1 MSSKNR
7 DIQTMLGQYQADKS
21 LNINPMSML
30 LNGVIDAAVM
40 GGIANYDKIF
50 FADSYLRENP
60 SHTSGVK
67 QLRQHIEEQVCAVYV
82 YCFKCACY
90 FLTIC
95 DTVCTSHLT
104 LTTLTALVAQRR
116 NKLSSL
122 CT

>member
-60 SHTSGVK
+60 SLWG
-67 QLRQHIEEQVCAVYV
+67 E
-82 YCFKCACY
+82 
-90 FLTIC
+90 
-95 DTVCTSHLT
+95 
-104 LTTLTALVAQRR
+104 TAKTAH
-116 NKLSSL
+116 
-122 CT
+122 